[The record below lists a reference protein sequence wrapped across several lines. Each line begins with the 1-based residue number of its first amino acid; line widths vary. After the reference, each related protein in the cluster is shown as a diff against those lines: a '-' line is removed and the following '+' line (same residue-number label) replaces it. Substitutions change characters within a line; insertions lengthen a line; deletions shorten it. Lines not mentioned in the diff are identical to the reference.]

1 VQNALRLWT
10 PRIVADAV
18 SSMSFLTHYEAIT
31 RGVIG
36 LDSIVFFVSFI
47 AFALFANAI
56 AVGQKKS
63 A

>member
-1 VQNALRLWT
+1 
-10 PRIVADAV
+10 
-18 SSMSFLTHYEAIT
+18 MSFLTHYEEIT

-36 LDSIVFFVSFI
+36 LGSIVFFVSLI

-56 AVGQKKS
+56 AVSQKKS